1 MFSQKLTR
9 VILVLFLLILFADP
23 LFGQQAANGTS
34 SGRIVE
40 IKIAAPSLQGNLLGD
55 PAEQNVSIYLPPS
68 YDTLPAKRYPVV
80 YLLHGYAGSN
90 KTWTVD
96 SAEYGY
102 NIQPVLDALIANG
115 KIREMI
121 VVAPNGRNAYKGSMY
136 VNSAVT
142 GNWEDYVYRDVV
154 TYIDAHYRTIAR
166 PASRGIA
173 GHSMGGYG
181 AIYLG
186 MKHPDVFGA
195 VYALSPGLLGLEG
208 FDKADP
214 VWKRVAG
221 LTSRKQLPRATLK
234 SPDDFFTNVYLA
246 MSGAFSPNVE
256 RPPLYADFLFEER
269 NGTLVRNETV
279 YEKWKSKIPL
289 YLLDEYQQNLLSL
302 RGIFLDYGQNE
313 TSGTV
318 RTDTSVFSKAL
329 AERSIPHIF
338 EIYAGGDHVNKV
350 KERLE
355 TRVFPFFSERL
366 E

>member
-1 MFSQKLTR
+1 MFSKKLTR
-9 VILVLFLLILFADP
+9 VISVLFLLILLTDP
-23 LFGQQAANGTS
+23 LFGQQVANGTS
-34 SGRIVE
+34 SGIIIEV
-40 IKIAAPSLQGNLLGD
+40 KMTAPSLEGNLLGD
-55 PAEQNVSIYLPPS
+55 RAEQNVSIYLPPS
-68 YDTLPAKRYPVV
+68 YFTTPTKRYPVV

-96 SAEYGY
+96 AAEYGY
-102 NIQPVLDALIANG
+102 NILPVMDALIARRG
-115 KIREMI
+115 IKEMI
-121 VVAPNGRNAYKGSMY
+121 VVCPNGRNAYKGSMY
-136 VNSAVT
+136 VNSAAT

-186 MKHPDVFGA
+186 MKHADVFGA

-208 FDKADP
+208 FEKADQ
-214 VWKRVAG
+214 VWKRVAR

-234 SPDDFFTNVYLA
+234 SPDDFLTNAYLA

-269 NGTLVRNETV
+269 NGTLVKNETV
-279 YEKWKSKIPL
+279 YEKWKAKIPL
-289 YLLDEYQQNLLSL
+289 YLLDEYKQNLLSL

-313 TSGTV
+313 ASATL
-318 RTDTSVFSKAL
+318 RTDTSAFSKAL

-338 EIYAGGDHVNKV
+338 EIYAGGDHLNKI
-350 KERLE
+350 KDRLE

-366 E
+366 D